1 MRIVTV
7 GDNCMD
13 LYKSTGE
20 AYPGGNPVN
29 VAVYL
34 TELGAETAYIGWV
47 GNDRYGEIMIK
58 SIKGKGVDTSRV
70 SIKEGTTPITYV
82 EMIGNDRRLD
92 DYEEGVMAEFVLSPE
107 DLHFTES
114 FQLVHSAIWGH
125 ADPYFIH
132 FKEKGLYTSFDFAD
146 KLDHEL
152 ITSLT
157 PYVDYPFISYT
168 EDDDYIRK
176 LMKEMKERGP
186 QIVVATLGKNGSL
199 AYDGVQFYKHGIA
212 DVEVV
217 DTLGAGDSFIAG
229 FIYGILKGLPVGKC
243 LEQGTLKAARTI
255 GYFAA
260 W

>member
-1 MRIVTV
+1 MKIVTV

-13 LYKSTGE
+13 VYRPAGT

-47 GNDRYGEIMIK
+47 GTDRYGEIMVQAIQ
-58 SIKGKGVDTSRV
+58 GKGVDTSRV
-70 SIKEGTTPITYV
+70 SVKEGTTAVTNV
-82 EMIGNDRRLD
+82 EMVDNDRQLG
-92 DYEEGVMAEFVLSPE
+92 DYEEGVMADFVLSPE
-107 DLHFTES
+107 ELQFTES

-125 ADPYFIH
+125 CDPYFAY
-132 FKEKGLYTSFDFAD
+132 FKEKGLLTSFDFAD

-152 ITSLT
+152 LFTLT
-157 PYVDYPFISYT
+157 PYVDYPFLSYT
-168 EDDDYIRK
+168 QDDEEIRS
-176 LMKEMKERGP
+176 LMKRVKDRGSR
-186 QIVVATLGKNGSL
+186 IVVATLGSNGSL
-199 AYDGVQFYKHGIA
+199 AYDGVRFYKHGITET
-212 DVEVV
+212 EVV

-229 FIYGILKGLPVGKC
+229 FLYGTLKGLPVGDC
-243 LEQGTLKAARTI
+243 LAQGAHKAAKTI

>member
-13 LYKSTGE
+13 VYQSTGE
-20 AYPGGNPVN
+20 ACPGGNPVN

-47 GNDRYGEIMIK
+47 GSDRYGEIMKKAIQ
-58 SIKGKGVDTSRV
+58 GKGVNTSRV
-70 SIKEGTTPITYV
+70 SVKEGTTAVTYV
-82 EMIGNDRRLD
+82 EMVGNDRQLG
-92 DYEEGVMAEFVLSPE
+92 DYEEGVMADFKLTPE
-107 DLHFTES
+107 ELKYAES

-125 ADPYFIH
+125 ADPYFAY
-132 FKEKGLYTSFDFAD
+132 FKEKGLLTSFDFAD

-152 ITSLT
+152 VTTLT
-157 PYVDYPFISYT
+157 PYVDYPFFSYSQ
-168 EDDDYIRK
+168 DDDYIRS
-176 LMKEMKERGP
+176 LMREVKGRGSK
-186 QIVVATLGKNGSL
+186 VVIATLGEKGSL

-212 DVEVV
+212 EVEVV

-229 FIYGILKGLPVGKC
+229 YIYGTLKGLSVQAC
-243 LEQGTLKAARTI
+243 LEQGALRAAKTI